1 MIASAVQKR
10 KVEDAM
16 MGGVGYT
23 DELATLLDSKN
34 QDTKYDR
41 EVEKIR

>member
-1 MIASAVQKR
+1 
-10 KVEDAM
+10 

-23 DELATLLDSKN
+23 DELASLLDTKN